1 MFGWIAKKL
10 LKRRSGQGRAKHQSG
25 PPNDATKGKRWSRSS
40 AGDAGTAAGAAM
52 IVPPVYHGGFDG
64 GGHGGG
70 GDVGGG
76 F

>member
-1 MFGWIAKKL
+1 MFGWIAEKF
-10 LKRRSGQGRAKHQSG
+10 LKRRSGQGRAKRQSEH
-25 PPNDATKGKRWSRSS
+25 PRDATKGKRRSRPS
-40 AGDAGTAAGAAM
+40 ASDAGAAAGAAM